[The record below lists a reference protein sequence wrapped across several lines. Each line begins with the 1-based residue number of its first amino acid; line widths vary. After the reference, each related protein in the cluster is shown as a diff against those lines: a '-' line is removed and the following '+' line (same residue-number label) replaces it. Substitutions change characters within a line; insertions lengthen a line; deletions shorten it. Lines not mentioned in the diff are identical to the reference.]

1 MWAVSAKMI
10 AMVVPVLQNVGG
22 RPSQE
27 KLASPLLF
35 FRAGFHFFR
44 KEDAMSSHLDY
55 EINKELGEC
64 YLFMGDY
71 DKAESYY
78 LKAAGSN
85 GIHPDPYLGLAT
97 IAVHRGDLERA
108 LHLYERAESIA
119 SSDKSLTGI
128 GLIAMEQGDLE
139 RAHEAYSKA
148 LGINPENLYALFG
161 LVQTAHRLNRT
172 ADAVEYLQRYLEADP
187 AKVEV
192 RYSLAGCLV
201 ACGRSAEA
209 QEQLRHILDQ
219 DPSYAPA
226 LELLAQLV

>member
-1 MWAVSAKMI
+1 
-10 AMVVPVLQNVGG
+10 
-22 RPSQE
+22 
-27 KLASPLLF
+27 
-35 FRAGFHFFR
+35 
-44 KEDAMSSHLDY
+44 MSSHLDY

-108 LHLYERAESIA
+108 LHLYERAETIT

-128 GLIAMEQGDLE
+128 GLIAMEQGDLK
-139 RAHEAYSKA
+139 RAYDAYAKA
-148 LGINPENLYALFG
+148 LGLNPENLLALFG
-161 LVQTAHRLNRT
+161 LVQAAHRLNRT
-172 ADAVEYLQRYLEADP
+172 AEAVEYLQRYLDVDP
-187 AKVEV
+187 SKVEV

-201 ACGRSAEA
+201 ACGRGAEA
-209 QEQLRHILDQ
+209 QEQLRRILDQ
-219 DPSYAPA
+219 DPGYAPA
-226 LELLAQLV
+226 SELLAQLV